1 MSRTDRIGGFAEVCM
16 KGSRSLVL
24 LLLLTPV
31 ALPALAD
38 EPHQHEHGAPPEKLG
53 KVDFA
58 VSCSEAARPQ
68 FVRGVAL
75 LHSFWYDAA
84 EKAFLDVAKTDPSC
98 AMAYWGVAMSNFH
111 PIWAAGNPGGEPSPA
126 EIRKGNEAVAK
137 AKEIG
142 AKTALERDYIAGIE
156 AFYRD
161 ADKLDHRARS
171 LAFEAAMERVA
182 SKYPDDREAG
192 IFYALA
198 ILGTVSPAD
207 KTYAAQKK
215 AAAIL
220 NRILPEAPEHPGIAH
235 YLIHSF
241 DYPPLASLALPAAL
255 SYAKIASDAPHALH
269 MPSHIFTRLGLW
281 EDSIQ
286 SNLAS
291 AAAAQRYVA
300 RVAPG
305 VTSFDDLHAE
315 DYLEYAYLQMGRDAE
330 ARGVVETV
338 ARVERLDVQ
347 NFAAAYALAAVPTR
361 YAIERGKW
369 TEAAKLEA
377 RPSGFPWEKFK
388 NAEAI
393 LCFGR
398 ALGAARS
405 GDLAGAR
412 EAAGRLETIKSDL
425 DRKGDKYWS
434 GQVEIQRLEAAS
446 WIARAEKKDAE
457 AIRLARSA
465 ADLEGSTDKHA
476 VTPGSIVPA
485 RELLGDLLLDLQQPG
500 PALVEYEASLVVA
513 PNRLHGLAGAARAA
527 RASGDR
533 DKAKIYSAKVLTL
546 AGRADPDR
554 ADLVEFRKSAEPV
567 K

>member
-1 MSRTDRIGGFAEVCM
+1 M
-16 KGSRSLVL
+16 KVSLSFVL
-24 LLLLTPV
+24 LLVLSAIGSRL
-31 ALPALAD
+31 LAD

-53 KVDFA
+53 MVDFD
-58 VSCSEAARPQ
+58 VSCDRNVRPQ
-68 FVRGVAL
+68 FDRAVAL

-84 EKAFLDVAKTDPSC
+84 EKAFLDVAKADPSC
-98 AMAYWGVAMSNFH
+98 GMAYWGVAMSNFH
-111 PIWAAGNPGGEPSPA
+111 PIWAAGNPGGEPTPA
-126 EIRKGNEAVAK
+126 ELQKGAEAVAK
-137 AKEIG
+137 ATAAG
-142 AKTALERDYIAGIE
+142 AKTERERDYIAAVE

-161 ADKLDHRARS
+161 AGRLDHRARS
-171 LAFEAAMERVA
+171 LAFEAAMERVYT
-182 SKYPDDREAG
+182 KYQKDPESG

-220 NRILPEAPEHPGIAH
+220 NRYLSEAPEHPGIAH

-241 DYPPLASLALPAAL
+241 DYPPLASLALPAAR

-305 VTSFDDLHAE
+305 ATSFDDLHAE
-315 DYLEYAYLQMGRDAE
+315 DYLEYAYLQLGRDTE
-330 ARGVVETV
+330 ARGVAERV
-338 ARVERLDVQ
+338 ARVERLDVP

-361 YAIERGKW
+361 YAVERGKW
-369 TEAAKLEA
+369 SDAAKLEP
-377 RPSGFPWEKFK
+377 RPSGFPWEKFR

-405 GDLAGAR
+405 DDLAAAR
-412 EAAGRLETIKSDL
+412 EALGRLETIRNGL
-425 DRKGDKYWS
+425 DQKGDKYWS

-446 WIARAEKKDAE
+446 WIAHAEKKDEE
-457 AIRLARSA
+457 AVRLARSA
-465 ADLEGSTDKHA
+465 AELEASTDKHA
-476 VTPGSIVPA
+476 VTPGAIVPA
-485 RELLGDLLLDLQQPG
+485 RELLGDLLLDLRQPG
-500 PALVEYEASLVVA
+500 PALQEYEASLAVA
-513 PNRLHGLAGAARAA
+513 PNRLHGLAGAGRAA
-527 RASGDR
+527 RAAGDGE
-533 DKAKIYSAKVLTL
+533 KARSYSAKLQAL
-546 AGRADPDR
+546 GADPGAGR
-554 ADLVEFRKSAEPV
+554 
-567 K
+567 

>member
-1 MSRTDRIGGFAEVCM
+1 MNGARR
-16 KGSRSLVL
+16 LVL
-24 LLLLTPV
+24 PLFCFV
-31 ALPALAD
+31 IASRGLAD

-53 KVDFA
+53 KVSFD
-58 VSCSEAARPQ
+58 VSCAAAARPQ
-68 FVRGVAL
+68 FERGVAL

-84 EKAFLDVAKTDPSC
+84 EKAFLEVAKTDPSC

-111 PIWAAGNPGGEPSPA
+111 PIWAAGNPGAEPSKA
-126 EIRKGNEAVAK
+126 ELARGIEAVAK
-137 AKEIG
+137 AKAAATQTER
-142 AKTALERDYIAGIE
+142 ERDYIAAAD

-161 ADKLDHRARS
+161 ADTLDHRARS
-171 LAFEAAMERVA
+171 LAFEAAMARVYE
-182 SKYPDDREAG
+182 KYPRDREAG

-220 NRILPEAPEHPGIAH
+220 NRILPDAPEHPGIAH

-241 DYPPLASLALPAAL
+241 DYPPLAALALPAAR

-300 RVAPG
+300 KTSPG
-305 VTSFDDLHAE
+305 ATAFDDMHAA
-315 DYLEYAYLQMGRDAE
+315 DYLEYAYLQLGRDAE
-330 ARGVVETV
+330 ARGVAEKV
-338 ARVERLDVQ
+338 ARVEHLDIP

-369 TEAAKLEA
+369 SEAAKLEA
-377 RPSGFPWEKFK
+377 RPAGFPWEKFR

-393 LCFGR
+393 VVFGR

-405 GDLAGAR
+405 GGLGEAR
-412 EAAGRLETIKSDL
+412 AALGRLEAIGSEL
-425 DRKGDKYWS
+425 DKKGDKYWS

-446 WIARAEKKDAE
+446 WLARAEKRDEE
-457 AIRLARSA
+457 AVRLATSA
-465 ADLEGSTDKHA
+465 ADREGATDKHA
-476 VTPGSIVPA
+476 VTPGPILPA

-500 PALVEYEASLVVA
+500 PALKEYEASLAVA
-513 PNRLHGLAGAARAA
+513 PNRFHGLAGAASAA
-527 RASGDR
+527 RAAGDDAKAQTYSAQLLALAANADPGRPEIRDAKRSAAR
-533 DKAKIYSAKVLTL
+533 DK
-546 AGRADPDR
+546 
-554 ADLVEFRKSAEPV
+554 
-567 K
+567 

>member
-1 MSRTDRIGGFAEVCM
+1 MKNSRL
-16 KGSRSLVL
+16 LVL
-24 LLLLTPV
+24 LLLLPAV
-31 ALPALAD
+31 APAGLAD

-58 VSCSEAARPQ
+58 VSCSKAARPQ
-68 FVRGVAL
+68 FERAVAL

-111 PIWAAGNPGGEPSPA
+111 PIWAAGNPGAEPSPA
-126 EIRKGNEAVAK
+126 ELRKGIEAVAK
-137 AKEIG
+137 AKAAG
-142 AKTALERDYIAGIE
+142 AKTEREQDYIAAVE

-161 ADKLDHRARS
+161 ADKLDHHTRS
-171 LAFEAAMERVA
+171 LAFEAAMERVS
-182 SKYPDDREAG
+182 SKYPGDRESG

-241 DYPPLASLALPAAL
+241 DYPPLASLALPAAR

-291 AAAAQRYVA
+291 SAAAQRYVA
-300 RVAPG
+300 KAAPG
-305 VTSFDDLHAE
+305 ATSFDDLHAA
-315 DYLEYAYLQMGRDAE
+315 DYLEYAYLQLGRDAE
-330 ARGVVETV
+330 ARGVVERV
-338 ARVERLDVQ
+338 ARVERLDVP

-361 YAIERGKW
+361 YAVERGKW
-369 TEAAKLEA
+369 SDAAKLEP
-377 RPSGFPWEKFK
+377 RPSGFPWQKFR

-405 GDLAGAR
+405 GDLAAAR
-412 EAAGRLETIKSDL
+412 EALGRLETIQSEL

-446 WIARAEKKDAE
+446 WIAHAEKKDEE
-457 AIRLARSA
+457 ALRLARSA

-485 RELLGDLLLDLQQPG
+485 CELLGDLLLDLQQPG
-500 PALVEYEASLVVA
+500 PALQEFEASLAVA
-513 PNRLHGLAGAARAA
+513 PNRFHGLAGAGRAA
-527 RASGDR
+527 RAAGDQ
-533 DKAKIYSAKVLTL
+533 DKARTYSAKLL
-546 AGRADPDR
+546 ALASHADADR
-554 ADLVEFRKSAEPV
+554 AEIDDAKRSAARE

>member
-1 MSRTDRIGGFAEVCM
+1 MKNSRL
-16 KGSRSLVL
+16 LVL
-24 LLLLTPV
+24 LLLLPAV
-31 ALPALAD
+31 APAGLAD

-58 VSCSEAARPQ
+58 TSCSEAVLPQ
-68 FVRGVAL
+68 FERGVAL

-84 EKAFLDVAKTDPSC
+84 EKAFLDVAKSDPSC

-111 PIWAAGNPGGEPSPA
+111 PIWAAGNPGAEPTPA
-126 EIRKGNEAVAK
+126 ELRKGIDAVAK
-137 AKEIG
+137 AKAAAARTER
-142 AKTALERDYIAGIE
+142 ERDYIAAVE

-161 ADKLDHRARS
+161 ADRLDHRARS
-171 LAFEAAMERVA
+171 LAFEAAMERVFA
-182 SKYPDDREAG
+182 KYPGDRESG

-215 AAAIL
+215 AAGIL
-220 NRILPEAPEHPGIAH
+220 NRILLEAPEHPGVAH

-241 DYPPLASLALPAAL
+241 DYPPLASLALPAAR

-281 EDSIQ
+281 DDSIQ

-300 RVAPG
+300 KAAPG
-305 VTSFDDLHAE
+305 ATSFDDLHAA
-315 DYLEYAYLQMGRDAE
+315 DYLMYAYLQLGRDTE
-330 ARGVVETV
+330 ARGVVERV
-338 ARVERLDVQ
+338 ARVERLDLP

-361 YAIERGKW
+361 YAVERGKW
-369 TEAAKLEA
+369 SDAAKLEP
-377 RPSGFPWEKFK
+377 RPSGFPWEKFE

-405 GDLAGAR
+405 GDLAAAR
-412 EAAGRLETIKSDL
+412 EAAARLETIKNDL
-425 DRKGDKYWS
+425 DRKGDRYWS

-446 WIARAEKKDAE
+446 WIARAEKKDEE

-465 ADLEGSTDKHA
+465 ADLEGSTDKHP
-476 VTPGSIVPA
+476 VTPGSIIPA
-485 RELLGDLLLDLQQPG
+485 RELLGDLLLDLQQAG
-500 PALVEYEASLVVA
+500 AALGEYEASLAVA

-533 DKAKIYSAKVLTL
+533 DKAQTYSAKLL
-546 AGRADPDR
+546 ALASHADADR
-554 ADLVEFRKSAEPV
+554 ADVVEVRKSAAPD

>member
-1 MSRTDRIGGFAEVCM
+1 MKNSRL
-16 KGSRSLVL
+16 LVL
-24 LLLLTPV
+24 LLLLPAV
-31 ALPALAD
+31 APAGLAD
-38 EPHQHEHGAPPEKLG
+38 EPHQHEHGAPPERLG

-58 VSCSEAARPQ
+58 VSCSKAARPQ
-68 FVRGVAL
+68 FERGVAL

-84 EKAFLDVAKTDPSC
+84 EKAFLEAAKADPSC

-111 PIWAAGNPGGEPSPA
+111 PIWAAGNPGAEPTPA
-126 EIRKGNEAVAK
+126 ELRKGIDAVAK
-137 AKEIG
+137 AKAAAARTER
-142 AKTALERDYIAGIE
+142 ERDYIAAVE

-161 ADKLDHRARS
+161 ADRLDHRARS
-171 LAFEAAMERVA
+171 LAFEAAMERVFA
-182 SKYPDDREAG
+182 KYPGDRESG

-215 AAAIL
+215 AAGIL
-220 NRILPEAPEHPGIAH
+220 NRILPEAPEHPGVAH

-241 DYPPLASLALPAAL
+241 DYPPLASLALPAAR

-281 EDSIQ
+281 DDSIQ

-300 RVAPG
+300 KAAPG
-305 VTSFDDLHAE
+305 ATSFDDLHAA
-315 DYLEYAYLQMGRDAE
+315 DYLMYAYLQLGRDTE
-330 ARGVVETV
+330 ARGVVERV
-338 ARVERLDVQ
+338 ARVERLDVP

-361 YAIERGKW
+361 YAVERGKW
-369 TEAAKLEA
+369 SDAAKLVP
-377 RPSGFPWEKFK
+377 RPSGFPWEKFE

-405 GDLAGAR
+405 GDLAAAR
-412 EAAGRLETIKSDL
+412 EAAARLETIKNDL
-425 DRKGDKYWS
+425 DRKGDRYWS

-446 WIARAEKKDAE
+446 WIARAEKKDEE

-465 ADLEGSTDKHA
+465 ADLEGSTDKHP
-476 VTPGSIVPA
+476 VTPGSIIPA
-485 RELLGDLLLDLQQPG
+485 RELLGDLLLDLQQAG
-500 PALVEYEASLVVA
+500 AALGEYEASLAVA

-533 DKAKIYSAKVLTL
+533 DKAQTYSAKLL
-546 AGRADPDR
+546 ALASHADADR
-554 ADLVEFRKSAEPV
+554 ADVVEVRKSAAPD

>member
-1 MSRTDRIGGFAEVCM
+1 MKNSRL
-16 KGSRSLVL
+16 LVL
-24 LLLLTPV
+24 LLLLPAV
-31 ALPALAD
+31 APAGLAD

-58 VSCSEAARPQ
+58 VSCGEAARPV
-68 FVRGVAL
+68 FERGVAL

-84 EKAFLDVAKTDPSC
+84 EKAFLDAAKADPSC

-111 PIWAAGNPGGEPSPA
+111 PIWAAGNPGAEPTPA
-126 EIRKGNEAVAK
+126 ELRKGIDAVAK
-137 AKEIG
+137 AKAAG
-142 AKTALERDYIAGIE
+142 ARTERERDYIAAVE

-171 LAFEAAMERVA
+171 LAFEAAMEQVFA
-182 SKYPDDREAG
+182 KYPGDREAG

-215 AAAIL
+215 AAGIL
-220 NRILPEAPEHPGIAH
+220 NRILPDAPEHPGVAH

-241 DYPPLASLALPAAL
+241 DYPPLASLALPAAR

-291 AAAAQRYVA
+291 SAAAQRYVA
-300 RVAPG
+300 KAAPG
-305 VTSFDDLHAE
+305 ATSFDDLHAA
-315 DYLEYAYLQMGRDAE
+315 DYLVYAYLQLGRDTE
-330 ARGVVETV
+330 ARGVVERV
-338 ARVERLDVQ
+338 ARVERLDVP

-361 YAIERGKW
+361 YAVERGKW
-369 TEAAKLEA
+369 SDAARLEP
-377 RPSGFPWEKFK
+377 RPSGFPWEKFG

-405 GDLAGAR
+405 GDLAAAR
-412 EAAGRLETIKSDL
+412 EAAARLETIKNDL
-425 DRKGDKYWS
+425 DRKGDRYWS

-446 WIARAEKKDAE
+446 WIARAEKKDGE

-485 RELLGDLLLDLQQPG
+485 RELLGDLLLDLRQAG
-500 PALVEYEASLVVA
+500 AALEEYEASLAVA

-533 DKAKIYSAKVLTL
+533 DKAQTYSAKLL
-546 AGRADPDR
+546 ALASRADADR
-554 ADLVEFRKSAEPV
+554 ADVVEVRKSAAPD

>member
-1 MSRTDRIGGFAEVCM
+1 MNGTRRFA
-16 KGSRSLVL
+16 L
-24 LLLLTPV
+24 LLLFFTLAPRC
-31 ALPALAD
+31 LAD

-53 KVDFA
+53 KVDFE
-58 VSCSEAARPQ
+58 VSCSAAARPQ
-68 FVRGVAL
+68 FERGVAL

-98 AMAYWGVAMSNFH
+98 AMAYWGMAMSVFH

-126 EIRKGNEAVAK
+126 ELARGIDAVAK
-137 AKEIG
+137 AKAAATQTER
-142 AKTALERDYIAGIE
+142 ERDYIAGVE
-156 AFYRD
+156 AYYGD
-161 ADKLDHRARS
+161 ADKLNHRARS
-171 LAFEAAMERVA
+171 LAFEAAMARVYE
-182 SKYPDDREAG
+182 KYPRDREAG

-207 KTYAAQKK
+207 KTFAAQKK

-220 NRILPEAPEHPGIAH
+220 NRILPDAPEHPGIAH

-241 DYPPLASLALPAAL
+241 DYPQLAALALPAAK

-291 AAAAQRYVA
+291 SAAAQRYVA
-300 RVAPG
+300 KTAPG
-305 VTSFDDLHAE
+305 ATSFDDMHAE
-315 DYLEYAYLQMGRDAE
+315 DYLEYAYLQLGRDAE

-338 ARVERLDVQ
+338 ARVERLDVP

-369 TEAAKLEA
+369 SEAAKLEP
-377 RPSGFPWEKFK
+377 RPASFPWEKFRW
-388 NAEAI
+388 AEAI
-393 LCFGR
+393 VVCGR

-405 GDLAGAR
+405 GDLATAR
-412 EAAGRLETIKSDL
+412 AALDRLETIKSEL
-425 DRKGDKYWS
+425 EKKGDKYWS

-446 WIARAEKKDAE
+446 WLARAEKKDDDAL
-457 AIRLARSA
+457 RLARA
-465 ADLEGSTDKHA
+465 AVELEASTDKHP
-476 VTPGSIVPA
+476 VTPGSILPA
-485 RELLGDLLLDLQQPG
+485 RELLGDLLIDLKQPG
-500 PALVEYEASLVVA
+500 PALKEYEASLAVA
-513 PNRLHGLAGAARAA
+513 PNRFHGLAGAARAA
-527 RASGDR
+527 RDAG
-533 DKAKIYSAKVLTL
+533 DKAQAQAYSAKLL
-546 AGRADPDR
+546 ALAPQADSDR
-554 ADLVEFRKSAEPV
+554 PEILDARRSAPRD